1 MSDTIFQQ
9 LLQSELVNLPK
20 RKSIIIDSTDHKNAK
35 SIDTLPPD
43 NQSIGDSLTNELF
56 DQFLQSAIKDCVAYC
71 RNNERRKSI
80 NLQQQQQHQSIN
92 IGVTTPRSP
101 RSPSFEKYVSEIYR
115 IPGGAGGNVDLQQK
129 KFPVKV
135 LGVLVLFY
143 S

>member
-20 RKSIIIDSTDHKNAK
+20 RKPSIIDSK

-71 RNNERRKSI
+71 GNDERRKSI
-80 NLQQQQQHQSIN
+80 NLQRQQSI

-115 IPGGAGGNVDLQQK
+115 IPGSAGGNVDLQQK

-135 LGVLVLFY
+135 LCVLVLFY
-143 S
+143 F